1 MAITYISPRK
11 LKKYYIDPSCDA
23 KFDQQF
29 DGFVQEAMEY
39 ARQAVNRLTSSS
51 DLDFARV
58 YETLFKMP
66 KSDKQRFNWAK
77 DFRLMNPHSASVR
90 MTAYEHVVGVLRDFA
105 TNWRRTPNHWEADV
119 RFHCDAQT
127 RFIPIHHSSSSSLS
141 SSSSHLTY
149 LDPTN
154 SVFNTGSFPS
164 NLTRQAF
171 TSHELS
177 TEGAKGQVHNLFGL
191 TGIQGH
197 SNVQNPARV
206 VIDLGQKTW
215 EAFSDSIR
223 SIREKKSSSRYQDNA
238 SVSDLTCMLLKYKSK
253 VDDVSQW
260 SSVPKIIFHEMMHCR
275 YYGLHD
281 ANANANASA
290 TCTCTV
296 GSNWQSCMDVVRWGS
311 GPSCVVLNAESYAM
325 LGLMAWLADVRP
337 DDEET
342 SGYTLS
348 REDEG
353 ERVMGVVRFYS
364 DITA

>member
-39 ARQAVNRLTSSS
+39 ARRAVNRLTSSS

-58 YETLFKMP
+58 YETLFKRP
-66 KSDKQRFNWAK
+66 KSDKQKFNWAN

-90 MTAYEHVVGVLRDFA
+90 MTAYEHVIGVLRDFA

-127 RFIPIHHSSSSSLS
+127 RFIPIHHSSSSSS
-141 SSSSHLTY
+141 SLTY

-154 SVFNTGSFPS
+154 SVFTTDSFPS

-171 TSHELS
+171 TSYELS
-177 TEGAKGQVHNLFGL
+177 TEGANGQVHNLFGL
-191 TGIQGH
+191 TGIQGQ

-206 VIDLGQKTW
+206 VIDLGQATW
-215 EAFSDSIR
+215 EAFSDSTR
-223 SIREKKSSSRYQDNA
+223 RAKKTSSRYQDKA
-238 SVSDLTCMLLKYKSK
+238 MLLNYKSCK

-275 YYGLHD
+275 YYGLYD
-281 ANANANASA
+281 ANANANA
-290 TCTCTV
+290 TV
-296 GSNWQSCMDVVRWGS
+296 GRQSCMDVVRWGS

-325 LGLMAWLADVRP
+325 LGLMAWMADIRP
-337 DDEET
+337 DGEET
-342 SGYTLS
+342 GGYTLS

-353 ERVMGVVRFYS
+353 ERVKGVVRFYR

>member
-29 DGFVQEAMEY
+29 DGFVQQAMEY
-39 ARQAVNRLTSSS
+39 ARRAVNRLTSSS

-66 KSDKQRFNWAK
+66 KSDKQRFNWAN

-90 MTAYEHVVGVLRDFA
+90 MTAYEHVIGVLRDFA

-127 RFIPIHHSSSSSLS
+127 RFIPIHHSSSSSS
-141 SSSSHLTY
+141 SPRALTY

-171 TSHELS
+171 TSYELS
-177 TEGAKGQVHNLFGL
+177 TEGSANGQVHNLFGL
-191 TGIQGH
+191 TGIQGQ

-206 VIDLGQKTW
+206 VIDLGQATW
-215 EAFSDSIR
+215 EAFSDSTR
-223 SIREKKSSSRYQDNA
+223 RAKRKTSTRYHDNA
-238 SVSDLTCMLLKYKSK
+238 SVSDLGMLLKSK
-253 VDDVSQW
+253 VESKVDDDVSQW

-275 YYGLHD
+275 YYGLCD
-281 ANANANASA
+281 ANANA
-290 TCTCTV
+290 TV
-296 GSNWQSCMDVVRWGS
+296 GWQSCMDVVRWGS

-325 LGLMAWLADVRP
+325 LGLMAWLADIRP

-342 SGYTLS
+342 AGGYTLS

-353 ERVMGVVRFYS
+353 ERVKGVVRFYA

>member
-39 ARQAVNRLTSSS
+39 ARRAVNRLTSCS

-58 YETLFKMP
+58 YETLFKIP
-66 KSDKQRFNWAK
+66 KSDKQRFNWAN

-90 MTAYEHVVGVLRDFA
+90 MTAYEHVIGVLRDFA

-127 RFIPIHHSSSSSLS
+127 RFIPIYHSSSASPSP
-141 SSSSHLTY
+141 LTY

-154 SVFNTGSFPS
+154 SVFNTGSFTS

-171 TSHELS
+171 TSYELS
-177 TEGAKGQVHNLFGL
+177 AEGANGQVHNLFGL
-191 TGIQGH
+191 TGIQGR

-206 VIDLGQKTW
+206 VIDLGQETW
-215 EAFSDSIR
+215 EAFSDSTR
-223 SIREKKSSSRYQDNA
+223 RAKKTSSRYQDNA
-238 SVSDLTCMLLKYKSK
+238 SVSDPGMSLKYKVESK

-260 SSVPKIIFHEMMHCR
+260 SVPKIIFHEMMHCR

-281 ANANANASA
+281 ANANASA
-290 TCTCTV
+290 ATCTV
-296 GSNWQSCMDVVRWGS
+296 GSNWQSCMDVVRWG

-325 LGLMAWLADVRP
+325 LGLMARLAGIRP
-337 DDEET
+337 DDEEKG
-342 SGYTLS
+342 GYTLS

-353 ERVMGVVRFYS
+353 ERVKGVVRFYP
-364 DITA
+364 DITT